1 MKTESESYADYLEE
15 KYLPGR
21 DLYLNRLFY
30 PRIYREVGEGP
41 VVDLGFG
48 AGAFLRFLKSK
59 NRACLGIDSNPKFV
73 ELAKDFD
80 VGLDDI
86 TKLATLTAPIENA
99 VTDNVL
105 EHLTPEQIKSFFKA
119 LSEKLSRTGRL
130 IAIVPDAKG
139 YEKDPTHQTF
149 VTREFLEPIC
159 SAYNLTIEKYFCY
172 PFNSRAVG
180 KVFYLNMQI
189 LVISHAQKKSR

>member
-1 MKTESESYADYLEE
+1 MTQNMQTESESYAEYLEE

-21 DLYLNRLFY
+21 DLYLNKLFY
-30 PRIYREVGEGP
+30 PRVYRELGDGS

-48 AGAFLRFLKSK
+48 AGAFLRFLKGRD
-59 NRACLGIDSNPKFV
+59 RACQGIDSNARFV
-73 ELAKDFD
+73 EMAADFE
-80 VGLDDI
+80 VTLDDI
-86 TKLATLTAPIENA
+86 TKLDTLTAPIENA

-105 EHLTPEQIKSFFKA
+105 EHLSPEQIDAFFSVFSQKI
-119 LSEKLSRTGRL
+119 SKTGRL

-139 YEKDPTHQTF
+139 YEKDPTHVTF
-149 VTREFLEPIC
+149 VTRKFLEPLC
-159 SAYNLTIEKYFCY
+159 AKYGLKVEKFFCY

-189 LVISHAQKKSR
+189 FVITKAG